1 MPPGR
6 KSAAKAARSCYNI
19 GMSAKEKGKSLLVF
33 PEDYTV
39 VDIETTGLCAGK
51 SEIIEISAVK
61 FRGRREEGSFST
73 LVKPSRPVGYFITRL
88 TGITDEM
95 AAGGADIKDALRGFS
110 DFLGDDIIVGYNV
123 NFDINFLH
131 ADMMR
136 HLGVPLTNDFVDV
149 LRFARRLLP
158 QLPDHK
164 QTTVAGYYGISVTG
178 AHRAHADCLIC
189 NACLECLRQR
199 QR

>member
-1 MPPGR
+1 MLYAYFRFLHLVYLRIDFFQAGIVRRTKILPASCCRNLLQGR
-6 KSAAKAARSCYNI
+6 
-19 GMSAKEKGKSLLVF
+19 L
-33 PEDYTV
+33 
-39 VDIETTGLCAGK
+39 
-51 SEIIEISAVK
+51 
-61 FRGRREEGSFST
+61 
-73 LVKPSRPVGYFITRL
+73 
-88 TGITDEM
+88 
-95 AAGGADIKDALRGFS
+95 
-110 DFLGDDIIVGYNV
+110 V

-189 NACLECLRQR
+189 NACLERLRQR
-199 QR
+199 QRDAAP